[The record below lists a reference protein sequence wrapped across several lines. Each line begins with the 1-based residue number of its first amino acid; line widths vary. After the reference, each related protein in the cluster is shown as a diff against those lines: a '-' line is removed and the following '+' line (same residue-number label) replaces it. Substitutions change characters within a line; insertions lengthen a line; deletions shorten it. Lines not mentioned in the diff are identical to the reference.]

1 MYDSDQISLVRT
13 VNPFD
18 VEKKIQMT
26 FGKKKTRRM
35 RRLCRSLILSSR
47 FVTAVMGVSFY
58 YPLTLKRSLI

>member
-18 VEKKIQMT
+18 VDKKIQMT
-26 FGKKKTRRM
+26 FGEKKM
-35 RRLCRSLILSSR
+35 RDCRSLILSSR